1 MKRKCSKCGKQKPK
15 EAYNKLPRG
24 KDGLRAQCKECDRK
38 YRNKRKQPPMPK
50 EGEEY
55 RIDSTTVRNHFYLHF
70 GFTERRYNHTEG
82 YDMTKYEI
90 PLILITKYN
99 NK

>member
-1 MKRKCSKCGKQKPK
+1 MKRKCSQCGKYKPK
-15 EAYNKLPRG
+15 DGFNKMPRG
-24 KDGLRAQCKECDRK
+24 KDGRRSQCKDCDRK
-38 YRNKRKQPPMPK
+38 YRNKRKRSPMPK

-55 RIDSTTVRNHFYLHF
+55 RIDSTTLRNHFYLHF

-82 YDMTKYEI
+82 YEMNKYEI
-90 PLILITKYN
+90 PLLLITKHN